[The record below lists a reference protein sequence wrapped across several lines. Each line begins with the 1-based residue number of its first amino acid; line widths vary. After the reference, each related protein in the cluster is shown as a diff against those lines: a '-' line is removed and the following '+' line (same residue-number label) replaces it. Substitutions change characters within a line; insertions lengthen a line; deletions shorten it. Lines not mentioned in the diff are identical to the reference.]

1 MKRSNWHYFLPKTL
15 HSLQKNGIIRIE
27 MNPKATKKN
36 KLTPRGL
43 YQSFT
48 YAFNGVR
55 ATIFPQQHAR
65 FYLAVTV
72 LVFLASAVLKISAEE
87 WCWMIIAAVSVWTAE
102 ALNTAF
108 EFLCDVASPEFRPLV
123 EKAKDVSAGA
133 VLICIIGASAIGFI
147 ILGPPLFITVTG
159 TNC

>member
-1 MKRSNWHYFLPKTL
+1 
-15 HSLQKNGIIRIE
+15 
-27 MNPKATKKN
+27 MNPKTGKKN

-43 YQSFT
+43 YESFA

-55 ATIFPQQHAR
+55 IILFSQQHAW
-65 FYLAVTV
+65 FYLVTTI
-72 LVFLASAVLKISAEE
+72 LIFATSAVVEISAEE
-87 WCWMIIAAVSVWTAE
+87 WCWMIIAVVSVWTAE

-108 EFLCDVASPEFRPLV
+108 EFLCDVASPEFHPLV

-147 ILGPPLFITVTG
+147 ILGPPLLRFLG
-159 TNC
+159 Y

>member
-1 MKRSNWHYFLPKTL
+1 
-15 HSLQKNGIIRIE
+15 
-27 MNPKATKKN
+27 MNPKTTKKS

-43 YQSFT
+43 YESFA
-48 YAFNGVR
+48 YAFNGLCI
-55 ATIFPQQHAR
+55 TIFSQQHALV
-65 FYLAVTV
+65 YLVATI
-72 LVFLASAVLKISAEE
+72 LIFAASAVLQISAEE

-108 EFLCDVASPEFRPLV
+108 EFLCDVASPEFHPLV

-147 ILGPPLFITVTG
+147 ILGPPLLRFLVTVTG
-159 TNC
+159 TNS